1 MNVMTISSTIPV
13 QGKKLFDSGVRYIGH
28 NYCASLWFSSYLNLT
43 LVLDDYLA
51 KYSLRR
57 I

>member
-1 MNVMTISSTIPV
+1 MNVMTISSTILV